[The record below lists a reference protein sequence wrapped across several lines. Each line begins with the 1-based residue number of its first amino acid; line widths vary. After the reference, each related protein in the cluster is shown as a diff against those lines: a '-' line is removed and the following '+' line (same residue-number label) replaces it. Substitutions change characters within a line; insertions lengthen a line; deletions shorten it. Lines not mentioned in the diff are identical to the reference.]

1 MCLRVLACN
10 GYVLEHQYTD
20 NSTSGYTLDSLK
32 ETESG
37 LTAQLNLAG
46 DACNAF
52 GNDIA
57 NLTIQVTYETE
68 TR

>member
-1 MCLRVLACN
+1 MFLSTGILII
-10 GYVLEHQYTD
+10 
-20 NSTSGYTLDSLK
+20 STSGYTLDSLK
-32 ETESG
+32 ETETG

-68 TR
+68 TRYDP